1 MISGSAL
8 DSASRAFLPSPA
20 VIASSTARNVPR
32 MRVSRILLIAVLL
45 AILRVA
51 FLAEDVFAISIR
63 PKGVQRGNFRR
74 LLQVL
79 IVPTRRFRGGQRPPR
94 RRVIYSRV
102 PEASTQN

>member
-1 MISGSAL
+1 MISGSAF

-20 VIASSTARNVPR
+20 VIASSTTRSEPR
-32 MRVSRILLIAVLL
+32 MRESRILLIAVRL

-63 PKGVQRGNFRR
+63 PKGAQRGNFRR

-79 IVPTRRFRGGQRPPR
+79 TAPTRRFRGGGPYSPVFR
-94 RRVIYSRV
+94 RRQR
-102 PEASTQN
+102 